1 MTEHTKPSADAPT
14 VTSSPFRFQLRTD
27 VIQRPGAPAQA
38 RNVIEGPDGAAV
50 VVQRSDGRI
59 ALIRTPVL
67 VPDTGADGLAIPGG
81 TVEAGESPQQ
91 AAERE
96 LAEEAGLTAVRWHP
110 LGRYSLLSH
119 GTMRLHLFAADGAA
133 TAAQSRHDA
142 DAGTTVEW
150 WSLPNALTAV
160 TQGHITL
167 AGGAL
172 GILLFAQQH

>member
-1 MTEHTKPSADAPT
+1 MTENTTPPPEPPT
-14 VTSSPFRFQLRTD
+14 VTSTPFRFQLRTD

-50 VVQRSDGRI
+50 VVQRTDGRL

-67 VPDTGADGLAIPGG
+67 VPDTGAGGLAIPGG
-81 TVEAGESPQQ
+81 TIEPGESPQQ

-133 TAAQSRHDA
+133 TVQQSRHDA

-150 WSLPNALTAV
+150 WSLPDALSAV
-160 TQGHITL
+160 AKGRIPL

-172 GILLFAQQH
+172 GVLLFAQQH